1 MLRFTVGL
9 SEQSE
14 IIVLKIEQNFDAFS
28 LFVYVHQFNDFESML
43 LQNLKNI
50 MKLMNDKK
58 NNSHGKNT
66 YLLFVIRSAKSS
78 FSSFHLVT

>member
-58 NNSHGKNT
+58 K
-66 YLLFVIRSAKSS
+66 
-78 FSSFHLVT
+78 